1 MLTPWCTPRQS
12 GNRDKGGKQFG
23 SCCGLFS
30 PMSRRR
36 ESSVCAISIFWLS
49 VGLLLMT
56 GVKCQESFQ
65 REQYESLGGNAVLY
79 FSHKE
84 EGHSKISCFSL
95 NMRAFVIQPS
105 HRQPQGELCQGKRH
119 HRGSKAK
126 TGLVHS
132 AGGD

>member
-1 MLTPWCTPRQS
+1 MKNYRLNSKCLDANPFGAPSGPTEQL

-36 ESSVCAISIFWLS
+36 ESSVCVISICYLS
-49 VGLLLMT
+49 VVLLLMT

-79 FSHKE
+79 LSHKE
-84 EGHSKISCFSL
+84 EGHSKISCFS
-95 NMRAFVIQPS
+95 
-105 HRQPQGELCQGKRH
+105 
-119 HRGSKAK
+119 
-126 TGLVHS
+126 
-132 AGGD
+132 